1 MHLYDAHGRKINY
14 LRISLT
20 DRCNLQCFYC
30 RKDNITFYKRDE
42 ILTLEEIEF
51 LISIFYRNFGV
62 KKIRFTGGEPLL
74 RRGIEK
80 LIGGMKNLNLSIN
93 ITTNGILLGEFAEF
107 LSKNGVSVNVSLDT
121 LSPEK
126 FKRIAGSYDL
136 ERVID
141 GIDKSIELGI
151 KLKINTVL
159 LRGVNDSEI
168 FDLIDFAFSRGIEI
182 RFIEFMP
189 FVDELV
195 WREYFISEDEIRNK
209 IEEKH
214 KLFKVG
220 DGDSVASYYVL
231 DNGAK
236 VGFISTVSKPF
247 CHTCSRVR
255 ITSDGSLVLCMFDK
269 FSYPLKRFLRPE
281 PREEELVR
289 FVSSIAKLKPKGFIE
304 FKERQASFQMISLGG

>member
-1 MHLYDAHGRKINY
+1 MHLYDAYGRKINY

-30 RKDNITFYKRDE
+30 RKDNITFYGRDE
-42 ILTLEEIEF
+42 ILSLEEIEF
-51 LISIFYRNFGV
+51 LISAFYHNFGV

-74 RRGIEK
+74 RRGVEK
-80 LIGGMKNLNLSIN
+80 LIEGLKDLNLSLN

-107 LSKNGVSVNVSLDT
+107 LSKNNVSVNVSLDT

-136 ERVID
+136 ERIID
-141 GIDKSIELGI
+141 GVDKSIELGI

-195 WREYFISEDEIRNK
+195 WRTYFISEDEIRNK
-209 IEEKH
+209 IEEKY
-214 KLFKVG
+214 KLFKVE
-220 DGDSVASYYVL
+220 DGDSVARYYVL
-231 DNGAK
+231 ENGAK
-236 VGFISTVSKPF
+236 IGFISTVSKPF

-255 ITSDGSLVLCMFDK
+255 ITSDGGLVLCMFDK

-289 FVSSIAKLKPKGFIE
+289 FVSSIAELKPKGFIE
-304 FKERQASFQMISLGG
+304 LKEKQASFQMIRLGG